1 MDAIRRD
8 KIGRHTMRKST
19 GLFVFAFILLIIGAI
34 GHLINEFIFDW
45 GRLATVRF
53 TIFNVAGLAI
63 LAFERW
69 GKKRT
74 H

>member
-1 MDAIRRD
+1 MQ
-8 KIGRHTMRKST
+8 KST
-19 GLFVFAFILLIIGAI
+19 GLFVFAFILLIIGTI

-53 TIFNVAGLAI
+53 TIFNAAGLAI

-69 GKKRT
+69 GKKKT
-74 H
+74 L

>member
-1 MDAIRRD
+1 
-8 KIGRHTMRKST
+8 MRKST

-69 GKKRT
+69 GMKKT
-74 H
+74 L

>member
-1 MDAIRRD
+1 
-8 KIGRHTMRKST
+8 MRKPS
-19 GLFVFAFILLIIGAI
+19 GLFTFAFIVLIIGTI

-69 GKKRT
+69 GKKKT
-74 H
+74 P

>member
-1 MDAIRRD
+1 
-8 KIGRHTMRKST
+8 MRKST

-45 GRLATVRF
+45 GKLATVRF
-53 TIFNVAGLAI
+53 TIFNVAGLGI

-69 GKKRT
+69 GKKGHPRIVP
-74 H
+74 

>member
-1 MDAIRRD
+1 
-8 KIGRHTMRKST
+8 MRKST

-74 H
+74 P